1 MQTALPE
8 ENFMNLRFFIDSFRF
23 FCYTEENIQK
33 GCAVLDRNIYDA
45 YLRLLHQ
52 ELVPA
57 MGCTEPIAVA
67 YAAAVA
73 AKELPCLPETVNIR
87 VSANIIK
94 NVKSVIVPNTGG
106 LHGLEAAAAAG
117 IIAGDPDSKL
127 LVISRVTGEEQKKI
141 AGYLET
147 AKFSVEESDSG
158 ALFDICI
165 TLSGNGH
172 RSTCRIAEDHTN
184 IVRIEK
190 DDSVLY
196 ERQLSRN
203 QAEASPE
210 KALLTVEQIVEFAD
224 TVAISDVQA
233 VLDRQIH
240 CNMDIA
246 REGLEN
252 NYGARIGQVLL
263 KSRENDVITRAKA
276 YAAAASDARMG
287 GCEKP
292 VVINSGSGNQG
303 ITASVPV
310 IIYAQELKA
319 SQELLYRALLV
330 SNLVTLHLKSGIG
343 PLSAYCGAISAGC
356 GAAAGITYLY
366 GGKFRE
372 IAHTIVNAIAINS
385 GVICDGAKASCA
397 AKIASA
403 VEAGLLGM
411 EMFRQGSQFL
421 GGDGIVTKGVEN
433 TIRNVSHLASEGM
446 RKTDAE
452 IIKIMLS

>member
-1 MQTALPE
+1 MDQ
-8 ENFMNLRFFIDSFRF
+8 
-23 FCYTEENIQK
+23 
-33 GCAVLDRNIYDA
+33 NIYDA
-45 YLRLLHQ
+45 YVRLLKQ

-73 AKELPCLPETVNIR
+73 ARELEVLPETVDIC
-87 VSANIIK
+87 VSVNIIK
-94 NVKSVIVPNTGG
+94 NVKGVTVPNTGG
-106 LHGLEAAAAAG
+106 LRGLEAAATAG
-117 IIAGDPDSKL
+117 IVAGDPAKKL
-127 LVISRVTGEEQKKI
+127 LVISQVTQQQQTQI
-141 AGYLET
+141 AEYLRQ
-147 AKFSVEESDSG
+147 SVFTVRESESG

-165 TLSGNGH
+165 TLTGGGH
-172 RSTCRIAEDHTN
+172 QAVCRIAEEHAN
-184 IVRIEK
+184 IVCIQRDGET
-190 DDSVLY
+190 VY
-196 ERQLSRN
+196 SRN
-203 QAEASPE
+203 VEKSTQEVSPD
-210 KALLTVEQIVEFAD
+210 KALLTVEGIVDFAD
-224 TVAISDVQA
+224 TLCIADVEDIFQ
-233 VLDRQIH
+233 RQIA
-240 CNMDIA
+240 CNMEIA
-246 REGLEN
+246 EEGLHN
-252 NYGARIGQVLL
+252 NYGARIGQILL
-263 KSRENDVITRAKA
+263 KTRENDVITRAKA

-292 VVINSGSGNQG
+292 VIINSGSGNQG

-310 IIYAQELKA
+310 VIYARELGA
-319 SQELLYRALLV
+319 SREQLYRALAV

-372 IAHTIVNAIAINS
+372 VAHTVVNALAINS

-403 VEAGLLGM
+403 VEAGILGM
-411 EMFRQGSQFL
+411 EMFHQGSQFY
-421 GGDGIVTKGVEN
+421 GGDGIVSKGVEN
-433 TIRNVSHLASEGM
+433 TICNVSRLASEGM

>member
-1 MQTALPE
+1 ME
-8 ENFMNLRFFIDSFRF
+8 KE
-23 FCYTEENIQK
+23 
-33 GCAVLDRNIYDA
+33 IYSA
-45 YLRLLHQ
+45 YLRLLRQ

-73 AKELPCLPETVNIR
+73 AKELGTLAEKVHIC

-127 LVISRVTGEEQKKI
+127 LVISKVTPAQQTEIAEYLKK
-141 AGYLET
+141 AEFT
-147 AKFSVEESDSG
+147 VTESDSG

-165 TLSGNGH
+165 TLSAGGH
-172 RSTCRIAEDHTN
+172 QAVCRIAEEHTN
-184 IVRIEK
+184 IVCIQHDAET
-190 DDSVLY
+190 VY
-196 ERQLSRN
+196 CRN
-203 QAEASPE
+203 LENAIPE
-210 KALLTVEQIVEFAD
+210 TSADKALLSVERIVEFAD
-224 TVAISDVQA
+224 TLDLADVQ
-233 VLDRQIH
+233 DIFSRQITCH
-240 CNMDIA
+240 MAIA
-246 REGLEN
+246 EEGLRN

-263 KSRENDVITRAKA
+263 KTRQNDVITRAKA

-310 IIYAQELKA
+310 VVYAQELGA
-319 SQELLYRALLV
+319 TEEMLYRALAV

-366 GGKFRE
+366 GGKYRE
-372 IAHTIVNAIAINS
+372 VAHTVVNAIAINS

-403 VEAGLLGM
+403 VEAGILGM
-411 EMFRQGSQFL
+411 EMFRQGSQFV
-421 GGDGIVTKGVEN
+421 GGDGIVSKGVEN
-433 TIRNVSHLASEGM
+433 TISNVSRLASEGM

>member
-1 MQTALPE
+1 MEREL
-8 ENFMNLRFFIDSFRF
+8 
-23 FCYTEENIQK
+23 
-33 GCAVLDRNIYDA
+33 YDA
-45 YLRLLHQ
+45 YVRVLEQ

-73 AKELPCLPETVNIR
+73 AKSLPVLPEKVLIQ
-87 VSANIIK
+87 VSGNIIK

-117 IIAGDPDSKL
+117 IVAGDPEAKL
-127 LVISRVTGEEQKKI
+127 LVISRVSPEQQAQI
-141 AGYLET
+141 AQYLKT
-147 AKFSVEESDSG
+147 AQFTVEESQSG
-158 ALFDICI
+158 ALFDIHI
-165 TLSGNGH
+165 TLEGGGH
-172 RSTCRIAEDHTN
+172 SSVCRIAGEHTN
-184 IVRIEK
+184 IVHIEA
-190 DDSVLY
+190 DGQTVL
-196 ERQLSRN
+196 EKALEVSDEEC
-203 QAEASPE
+203 AE
-210 KALLTVEQIVEFAD
+210 KALLNVEKIVEFAD
-224 TVAISDVQA
+224 QADIGDVKAI
-233 VLDRQIH
+233 LDRQIE
-240 CNMDIA
+240 CNMAIA
-246 REGLEN
+246 EEGLKN

-263 KSRENDVITRAKA
+263 ATRGNDVVTRAKA

-287 GCEKP
+287 GCEMP

-303 ITASVPV
+303 ITTAVPV
-310 IIYAQELKA
+310 IIYAKDMGA
-319 SQELLYRALLV
+319 SEELLYRSLLV
-330 SNLVTLHLKSGIG
+330 ANLVTLHLKSGIG

-403 VEAGLLGM
+403 VEAGILGM

-421 GGDGIVTKGVEN
+421 GGDGIVSKGVEN
-433 TIRNVSHLASEGM
+433 TIGNVSRLASQGM

>member
-1 MQTALPE
+1 MEKELY
-8 ENFMNLRFFIDSFRF
+8 S
-23 FCYTEENIQK
+23 
-33 GCAVLDRNIYDA
+33 A
-45 YLRLLHQ
+45 YVRILEQ

-73 AKELPCLPETVNIR
+73 AKELPGVPEKVHIQ

-117 IIAGDPDSKL
+117 IIAGQPDSKL
-127 LVISRVTGEEQKKI
+127 LVISQVTDSQRREI
-141 AGYLET
+141 AAYLQQAE
-147 AKFSVEESDSG
+147 FMVEESQSG

-165 TLSGNGH
+165 TLEGVGH
-172 RSTCRIAEDHTN
+172 KAVCRIAGEHTN
-184 IVRIEK
+184 IVRIDSDGKTVFSRSYEADSIEGAGDKELLSVEK
-190 DDSVLY
+190 
-196 ERQLSRN
+196 
-203 QAEASPE
+203 
-210 KALLTVEQIVEFAD
+210 IVEFAD
-224 TVAISDVQA
+224 CMDIADIQPI
-233 VLDRQIH
+233 LDRQIE
-240 CNMDIA
+240 CNMAIA

-263 KSRENDVITRAKA
+263 KARGNDVVTRAKA

-303 ITASVPV
+303 ITASIPV
-310 IIYAQELKA
+310 IIYAEELGA
-319 SQELLYRALLV
+319 SREQLYRALTV

-356 GAAAGITYLY
+356 GAAAGVTYLY
-366 GGKFRE
+366 GGKFRQ
-372 IAHTIVNAIAINS
+372 IAHTVVNAIAINS

-411 EMFRQGSQFL
+411 EMFRQDSQFL
-421 GGDGIVTKGVEN
+421 GGDGIVSKGVEN
-433 TIRNVSHLASEGM
+433 TIDNVSRLASQGM

>member
-1 MQTALPE
+1 MEQ
-8 ENFMNLRFFIDSFRF
+8 S
-23 FCYTEENIQK
+23 
-33 GCAVLDRNIYDA
+33 VYDA
-45 YLRLLHQ
+45 YVRLLER

-73 AKELPCLPETVNIR
+73 AKELGKLPETVDIC

-94 NVKSVIVPNTGG
+94 NVKGVIVPNTGG
-106 LHGLEAAAAAG
+106 LQGLEAAAAAG
-117 IIAGDPDSKL
+117 IVAGDPERKL
-127 LVISRVTGEEQKKI
+127 LVISGVTEEQQAKI
-141 AGYLET
+141 AEYLRQAAFT
-147 AKFSVEESDSG
+147 VRESESG

-165 TLSGNGH
+165 TLTAGGH
-172 RSTCRIAEDHTN
+172 QAACRIAEAHAN
-184 IVRIEK
+184 IVRIQRDGEIIYNRELKNSAPETSADK
-190 DDSVLY
+190 D
-196 ERQLSRN
+196 
-203 QAEASPE
+203 
-210 KALLTVEQIVEFAD
+210 LLTVEGIVEFAD
-224 TVAISDVQA
+224 TLNILDVKAIF
-233 VLDRQIH
+233 DRQIA

-246 REGLEN
+246 EEGLRN

-292 VVINSGSGNQG
+292 VIINSGSGNQG

-310 IIYAQELKA
+310 VIYARELEA
-319 SQELLYRALLV
+319 TEEQLYRALAV

-356 GAAAGITYLY
+356 GAAAGIAYLY

-372 IAHTIVNAIAINS
+372 VAHTVVNALAINS

-403 VEAGLLGM
+403 VEAGILGM
-411 EMFRQGSQFL
+411 QMFRQGSQFY
-421 GGDGIVTKGVEN
+421 GGDGIVSKGVEN
-433 TIRNVSHLASEGM
+433 TINNVSRLASEGM

>member
-1 MQTALPE
+1 M
-8 ENFMNLRFFIDSFRF
+8 
-23 FCYTEENIQK
+23 
-33 GCAVLDRNIYDA
+33 DRQIYDA
-45 YLRLLHQ
+45 YVRLLEQ

-73 AKELPCLPETVNIR
+73 ARELPVRAERVGIA

-117 IIAGDPDSKL
+117 IVAGDPEKKL
-127 LVISRVTGEEQKKI
+127 LVISQVTDDQREEIK
-141 AGYLET
+141 AYLQQAAFT
-147 AKFSVEESDSG
+147 VEESQSG
-158 ALFDICI
+158 SLFDIHI
-165 TLSGNGH
+165 TLEGGDHQSA
-172 RSTCRIAEDHTN
+172 CRISGSHTN
-184 IVRIEK
+184 IVRIES
-190 DDSVLY
+190 DSGTVF
-196 ERQLSRN
+196 EQAMETGE
-203 QAEASPE
+203 QAESEE
-210 KALLTVEQIVEFAD
+210 KKLLQVEDIVTFAD
-224 TVAISDVQA
+224 TVDLSDVKPILQ
-233 VLDRQIH
+233 RQIEY
-240 CNMDIA
+240 NMAIA
-246 REGLEN
+246 QEGMTN
-252 NYGARIGQVLL
+252 PYGARIGQILL
-263 KSRENDVITRAKA
+263 TRGNDTVTRARA
-276 YAAAASDARMG
+276 MAAAASDARMG

-310 IIYAQELKA
+310 IVYAEALGA
-319 SQELLYRALLV
+319 SEEQLYRALVV

-343 PLSAYCGAISAGC
+343 PLSAYCGATSAGC

-366 GGKFRE
+366 GGKFRQ

-421 GGDGIVTKGVEN
+421 GGDGIVSKGVEN
-433 TIRNVSHLASEGM
+433 TIRNVSQVASLGM

-452 IIKIMLS
+452 IIRIMLA

>member
-1 MQTALPE
+1 MEREL
-8 ENFMNLRFFIDSFRF
+8 
-23 FCYTEENIQK
+23 
-33 GCAVLDRNIYDA
+33 YDA
-45 YLRLLHQ
+45 YIRVLKQ

-73 AKELPCLPETVNIR
+73 AKELAEVPQKVRIE

-94 NVKSVIVPNTGG
+94 NVKSVIVPNTAG

-117 IIAGDPDSKL
+117 IVAGDPEKKL
-127 LVISRVTGEEQKKI
+127 LVISQVTPQQQTQI
-141 AGYLET
+141 ADYLQQAEFT
-147 AKFSVEESDSG
+147 VEESQSG

-165 TLSGNGH
+165 TLEGAGH
-172 RSTCRIAEDHTN
+172 KAVCRIAGEHTN
-184 IVRIEK
+184 IVRI
-190 DDSVLY
+190 DSDGKTVFSRSY
-196 ERQLSRN
+196 EADSIEGS
-203 QAEASPE
+203 ADKE
-210 KALLTVEQIVEFAD
+210 LLTVEKIVEFAD
-224 TVAISDVQA
+224 EVRIDDIKD
-233 VLDRQIH
+233 VLDRQIR
-240 CNMDIA
+240 CNMAIA
-246 REGLEN
+246 EEGLSN
-252 NYGARIGQVLL
+252 NYGARIGQVLM
-263 KSRENDVITRAKA
+263 KARGDDVVTRAKA

-310 IIYAQELKA
+310 IIYAKELGA
-319 SQELLYRALLV
+319 SQEQLYRALAV
-330 SNLVTLHLKSGIG
+330 SNLITLHLKSGIG

-356 GAAAGITYLY
+356 GAAAGVTYLY
-366 GGKFRE
+366 GGKFRQ
-372 IAHTIVNAIAINS
+372 IAHTVVNAIAINS

-411 EMFRQGSQFL
+411 EMFRQDSQFL
-421 GGDGIVTKGVEN
+421 GGDGIVSKGVEN
-433 TIRNVSHLASEGM
+433 TIDNVSRLASQGM

>member
-1 MQTALPE
+1 MEMETYNAYI
-8 ENFMNLRFFIDSFRF
+8 R
-23 FCYTEENIQK
+23 
-33 GCAVLDRNIYDA
+33 VLT
-45 YLRLLHQ
+45 Q

-73 AKELPCLPETVNIR
+73 RRELNCTPHKVQIV
-87 VSANIIK
+87 VSGNIIK

-117 IIAGDPDSKL
+117 IIAGDPDKKL
-127 LVISRVTGEEQKKI
+127 LVISCVTEQEQKRI
-141 AGYLET
+141 ASYLQE
-147 AKFSVEESDSG
+147 AEFSVEESDSG
-158 ALFDICI
+158 TLFDIHI
-165 TLSGNGH
+165 TLLAGD
-172 RSTCRIAEDHTN
+172 RKAVCRITGEHTN
-184 IVRIEK
+184 IVHIEK
-190 DDSVLY
+190 DGQTVF
-196 ERQLSRN
+196 EREIPMEEGEDNSDKR
-203 QAEASPE
+203 
-210 KALLTVEQIVEFAD
+210 LLTVENIVAFAD
-224 TVAISDVQA
+224 CVNIEDVKPI
-233 VLDRQIH
+233 LDRQIQ

-246 REGLEN
+246 KEGLEN

-263 KSRENDVITRAKA
+263 KTRGDDVVTRAKA
-276 YAAAASDARMG
+276 WAAAASDARMG

-310 IIYAQELKA
+310 IIYAKELCV
-319 SQELLYRALLV
+319 SDEMLYRALTV
-330 SNLVTLHLKSGIG
+330 SNLITLHLKTGIG

-356 GAAAGITYLY
+356 GAAAGVTYLY

-372 IAHTIVNAIAINS
+372 IAHTVVNAIAINS

-411 EMFRQGSQFL
+411 EMFRQGSQFY
-421 GGDGIVTKGVEN
+421 GGDGIVSKGVEN
-433 TIRNVSHLASEGM
+433 TIDNVSRLASQGM

-452 IIKIMLS
+452 IIKIMLK

>member
-1 MQTALPE
+1 MDQT
-8 ENFMNLRFFIDSFRF
+8 
-23 FCYTEENIQK
+23 
-33 GCAVLDRNIYDA
+33 IYSA
-45 YLRLLHQ
+45 YLRLLKQ

-73 AKELPCLPETVNIR
+73 AKELGAIPERVDIR

-117 IIAGDPDSKL
+117 IIAGDPDNKL
-127 LVISRVTGEEQKKI
+127 LVISKVTAQQQAAI
-141 AGYLET
+141 ADYLHQAT
-147 AKFSVEESDSG
+147 FTVEESDSG
-158 ALFDICI
+158 ALFDIMI
-165 TLSGNGH
+165 TLTAQGH
-172 RSTCRIAEDHTN
+172 QSMCRIAEGHTN
-184 IVRIEK
+184 IVCIKR
-190 DDSVLY
+190 DDETVFC
-196 ERQLSRN
+196 RN
-203 QAEASPE
+203 VEDTKPE
-210 KALLTVEQIVEFAD
+210 TSADKELLTVENIVEFAD
-224 TVAISDVQA
+224 TLEIDHVKEIF
-233 VLDRQIH
+233 DRQIT
-240 CNMDIA
+240 CNMAIA
-246 REGLEN
+246 EEGLTN
-252 NYGARIGQVLL
+252 HYGAKIGQVLL
-263 KSRENDVITRAKA
+263 KTRENDVITRAKA

-303 ITASVPV
+303 ITASIPV
-310 IIYAQELKA
+310 VIYARELNA
-319 SQELLYRALLV
+319 TEEMLYRALAV

-372 IAHTIVNAIAINS
+372 VAHTVVNAIAINS

-403 VEAGLLGM
+403 VEAGILGM
-411 EMFRQGSQFL
+411 EMFRQGSQFM
-421 GGDGIVTKGVEN
+421 GGDGIVSKGVEN
-433 TIRNVSHLASEGM
+433 TIRNVSQVASEGM
-446 RKTDAE
+446 RKTDTE

>member
-1 MQTALPE
+1 MEKELYSAYI
-8 ENFMNLRFFIDSFRF
+8 R
-23 FCYTEENIQK
+23 
-33 GCAVLDRNIYDA
+33 VLE
-45 YLRLLHQ
+45 Q

-73 AKELPCLPETVNIR
+73 AKNLPCMPEKVRIR
-87 VSANIIK
+87 VSSNIIK

-117 IIAGDPDSKL
+117 IVAGDPEEKL
-127 LVISRVTGEEQKKI
+127 LVISKVTNDQQVQI
-141 AGYLET
+141 ANYLKT
-147 AKFSVEESDSG
+147 AKFTVEESRSG
-158 ALFDICI
+158 ALFDIHI
-165 TLSGNGH
+165 TLEGGGH
-172 RSTCRIAEDHTN
+172 KGVCRIAGEHTN
-184 IVRIEK
+184 IVQIEADGK
-190 DDSVLY
+190 TVLQRTL
-196 ERQLSRN
+196 ETSGEDT
-203 QAEASPE
+203 AE
-210 KALLTVEQIVEFAD
+210 KALLSVEKIVEFAD
-224 TVAISDVQA
+224 IADLADVQHI
-233 VLDRQIH
+233 LDRQIQ
-240 CNMDIA
+240 CNMSIA
-246 REGLEN
+246 EEGLKN

-263 KSRENDVITRAKA
+263 NTRGNDVVTRAKA

-287 GCEKP
+287 GCELP

-303 ITASVPV
+303 ITAAVPV
-310 IIYAQELKA
+310 IIYAKELNA

-366 GGKFRE
+366 GGKNRE
-372 IAHTIVNAIAINS
+372 VSHTIVNAIAINS

-403 VEAGLLGM
+403 VEAGILGM
-411 EMFRQGSQFL
+411 EMFRQGSQFV
-421 GGDGIVTKGVEN
+421 GGDGIVSKGVEN
-433 TIRNVSHLASEGM
+433 TIGNVSRLASQGM
-446 RKTDAE
+446 RKTDTE